1 MKINLNG
8 QAREVTEAITLAELI
23 ESLELSGKRLAIEV
37 NEDLVTRSLF
47 ETHQL
52 QPNDQVEIVQAIGGG

>member
-1 MKINLNG
+1 MEINLNG
-8 QAREVTEAITLAELI
+8 QIREVNEALTLAELI